1 MKLEPSDWR
10 RLWLLSAF
18 YGCDWQGAPGAQS
31 TAFFRSSRRAR
42 AGGAAVSPARARRL
56 RLALGNAAGSLEP
69 AASFVRRLVCA
80 GGGHRTECGRCGDFS
95 FLPKLLKQWDCKESM
110 D

>member
-80 GGGHRTECGRCGDFS
+80 EGATGRNVGAAAT
-95 FLPKLLKQWDCKESM
+95 FLFCSNS
-110 D
+110 